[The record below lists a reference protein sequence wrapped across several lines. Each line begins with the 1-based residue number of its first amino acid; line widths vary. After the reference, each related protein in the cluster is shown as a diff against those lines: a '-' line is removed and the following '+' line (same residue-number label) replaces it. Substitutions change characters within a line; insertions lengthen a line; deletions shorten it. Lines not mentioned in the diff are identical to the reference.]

1 MQNEIANEIGKATH
15 LDLLKYLIEAF

>member
-15 LDLLKYLIEAF
+15 LDLLKNLIEAF